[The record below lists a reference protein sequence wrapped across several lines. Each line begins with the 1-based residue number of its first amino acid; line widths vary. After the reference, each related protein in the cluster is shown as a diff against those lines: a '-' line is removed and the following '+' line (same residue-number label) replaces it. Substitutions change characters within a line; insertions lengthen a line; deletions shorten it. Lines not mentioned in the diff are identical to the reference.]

1 MSFAPTCAARTART
15 RAARTRTAAVAVLL
29 AGATTLATAALAAPA
44 QAAGGHRAASRF
56 DDGSFETPK
65 VPANSFS
72 EFNAGQSIG
81 PWRVTAG
88 SVDLLGAGFWQN
100 AEGDQSLDLNGADSG
115 TVAQTFTTVPGATY
129 SVTYALAG
137 NSAGG
142 PAVKTGK
149 AEIDG
154 QNFQDFSF
162 DVTGKTF
169 AAMGYVG
176 RQFSFVARNATT
188 TLAFASTVRGAYG
201 PVIDDVQVK
210 ECKPCC
216 GS

>member
-1 MSFAPTCAARTART
+1 MSFSRT
-15 RAARTRTAAVAVLL
+15 RIAVVALL
-29 AGATTLATAALAAPA
+29 VAGTTALAVPA
-44 QAAGGHRAASRF
+44 QAADGHRALSRF

-65 VPANSFS
+65 APVNAFTTLA
-72 EFNAGQSIG
+72 AGQTVG

-88 SVDLLGAGFWQN
+88 SVDLIGAGFWQA
-100 AEGDQSLDLNGADSG
+100 AEGDQSVDLNGNNSG
-115 TVAQTFTTVPGATY
+115 TVAQSFTTVPGTTY

-137 NSAGG
+137 NPAGA
-142 PAVKTGK
+142 PVLKTGR
-149 AEIDG
+149 ALIDG

-162 DVTGKTF
+162 DVTGRTM

-176 RQFSFVARNATT
+176 RQFSFVAQGTST
-188 TLAFASTVRGAYG
+188 TLTFTSTVAGAYG

-216 GS
+216 G